1 MPGHLAQVV
10 SAKESCSLRSLWQPL
25 RERKPTLL
33 GVGAKLRED
42 PPCGLEFH
50 EEDGLVGVCLH
61 SGGDPALCCL
71 AGCSSVPALTT
82 RTSSTSSSYF

>member
-1 MPGHLAQVV
+1 MGL
-10 SAKESCSLRSLWQPL
+10 SLNS
-25 RERKPTLL
+25 ERQPTLL

-71 AGCSSVPALTT
+71 SGYFPVLALAT
-82 RTSSTSSSYF
+82 RTSSIPSSLF